1 MLTWQLNERRKKAGR
16 VSEANGATNDARKGG
31 ESGDFSA
38 LPFCVVS
45 DAFCVGVWSNGAK
58 QGLKARGEGRASV

>member
-1 MLTWQLNERRKKAGR
+1 MNERRKKAGR
-16 VSEANGATNDARKGG
+16 VSVANGATNDPRKGG

-45 DAFCVGVWSNGAK
+45 VAFCVGVWSNGAEQNK
-58 QGLKARGEGRASV
+58 KASGEWRGSV